1 MLRSL
6 LLSQDENTARIFA
19 RVFKDLEVDI
29 DHFHESEKALS
40 QVAKHRYDAIVVD
53 DQVQQAGQVLSTI
66 LELSTCNKSVR
77 IALVDPS
84 SAVQPVFKTGA
95 QVVLYKPLSSER
107 VRHGLRAVRNLMA
120 RDRRRGAKR
129 IVAMLQARISP
140 RQARGAARRVLIADI
155 SDSGAAIRTEL
166 GDVPRTGALNLEF
179 ELSGAH
185 ESVHT
190 TAEVVWQDDDGT
202 AGVRFLDMPSYD
214 RKRLANWL
222 KEQASGKAHGASA
235 SHSI

>member
-107 VRHGLRAVRNLMA
+107 VRHG
-120 RDRRRGAKR
+120 
-129 IVAMLQARISP
+129 
-140 RQARGAARRVLIADI
+140 
-155 SDSGAAIRTEL
+155 
-166 GDVPRTGALNLEF
+166 
-179 ELSGAH
+179 
-185 ESVHT
+185 
-190 TAEVVWQDDDGT
+190 
-202 AGVRFLDMPSYD
+202 
-214 RKRLANWL
+214 
-222 KEQASGKAHGASA
+222 
-235 SHSI
+235 